1 MDEIRVVEGCLAPAL
16 ADQIKELEIKVKEL
30 TELEKKIKAELK
42 DAMAENDVAKISCE
56 NGLVITF
63 IPETTQERIDS
74 KTLKAELPDI
84 YNAYCKISPKSAY
97 VKVEVK

>member
-1 MDEIRVVEGCLAPAL
+1 MEEIKIFDGCLAPAL
-16 ADQIKELEIKVKEL
+16 ADQIKDLEVKVKEL
-30 TELEKKIKAELK
+30 TELEKHIKAELK
-42 DAMAENDVAKISCE
+42 DIMAENDVKKISCE
-56 NGLVITF
+56 NGLVITY